1 MNSRTD
7 VPRRRSRDT
16 RARPMKPP
24 LPVTAIGLVLLV
36 SAFTEAPPYV
46 DTPPRPRL
54 LVFTSTFPRSVDDGT
69 PPFVRDLSIVE
80 ARTFETM
87 VLTQRVPESREYEL
101 TDGMAVV
108 RFPYFWRR
116 FENVADGATL
126 ENVRARRSG
135 LLQLPFLMLS
145 QVLALRRA
153 IRRFDPDVLHIHW
166 IIPQGLAALLVA
178 RDRPWLVT
186 SPGVDVYALNG
197 KIWRALKSSIVGRA
211 SLVTTMNEDMRER
224 LIDLGAAPD
233 RVLVLPMGADLD
245 RVTRSAS
252 GLAPI
257 PGRILF
263 AGRMVEKKGLA
274 VLLDA
279 LERIGTTEWS
289 LAVVG
294 DGPLRSQLERHA
306 ARLNGQVRFLGQ
318 LTPERLAAEYRRS
331 ELVVVPSV
339 PARSGDQDGLPVVLL
354 EAMASGCAIVA
365 SELPGLAEAIS
376 DGHDGVLVPPGDVVA
391 LSGAIDRLLRDPAER
406 ARLGDQARLA
416 VAGVRDRDDRQ
427 PLHRPARAHPTS
439 TELNPQRRG
448 QRRRAAA
455 MYPRE
460 AYRAMP
466 RTPPWDRMSG
476 ASACCG
482 RVTSARAHG

>member
-1 MNSRTD
+1 
-7 VPRRRSRDT
+7 
-16 RARPMKPP
+16 MKPP

-178 RDRPWLVT
+178 RHRPWLVT

-331 ELVVVPSV
+331 ELRRGPVRPGEVG
-339 PARSGDQDGLPVVLL
+339 RSGRFAGRAPRGDGIWMPRSSP
-354 EAMASGCAIVA
+354 AS
-365 SELPGLAEAIS
+365 SQGLAEAIS

-406 ARLGDQARLA
+406 ARLRG
-416 VAGVRDRDDRQ
+416 AGPRSR
-427 PLHRPARAHPTS
+427 S
-439 TELNPQRRG
+439 KEFGTETIGSRYIALLERI
-448 QRRRAAA
+448 RRR
-455 MYPRE
+455 P
-460 AYRAMP
+460 
-466 RTPPWDRMSG
+466 T
-476 ASACCG
+476 
-482 RVTSARAHG
+482 